1 MTDCKRK
8 LFVLGIDGM
17 DPRLTRKYV
26 DEGIMP
32 NTKAFIERGAAR
44 KDLMMLGGHP
54 TVTPPMWTTLATG
67 AYPVT
72 HGIVGFSIPDPINIG
87 QSHYALDSSLCK
99 AEQLWNVTA
108 EAGLKTLV
116 FHWPGSSWPPTSD
129 SENLHVVDGTQPAA
143 PNMGVAQVESEFILV
158 ASDKTEHTLY
168 RRKAATDLN
177 VPCVITDLN
186 VTDDSFNVV
195 EGASNGSSGVHIIL
209 NERESQNGM
218 SDAPLDVVLSP
229 IKAAEKWANAPKDAK
244 EFTLLFSGGLIRRVG
259 LILKNE
265 DGIYDHVELYK
276 NKKDLEPYANLYKNI
291 FTPEIVDEAIKNDVR
306 YDVNRNMR
314 MVELA
319 DDGNYLKIWISAAM
333 DIHNDSVW
341 HPKELYKK
349 VVEKVGYP
357 SPEALLG
364 GGDEIL
370 IRDCMGANWDYM
382 AEWEAGALNYLME
395 EEGYDVVFSHFH
407 NIDGEG
413 HMIMKFLKDKGRSK
427 LSEETYAQL
436 LKEVYIQT
444 DNYIGEFLH
453 LLDKG
458 WTIFIVS
465 DHAQICPEHLPPLLG
480 DGCGIDLR
488 VMEELGYTYVKKD
501 EEGNDLHEIDWERTK
516 AVARGLNIFLNIK
529 GRNPHGIIEPEDKY
543 EEEERLMTALYGYR
557 SPETGNRVVALALR
571 NKDCVQL
578 GLGGPNCGDIMIW
591 LAEGYNYDHNDS
603 LSTTYGYGE
612 TSVSPIFIA
621 AGPGIKE
628 NFVTERIIREADLT
642 PTMAVL
648 AGVRMP
654 NQCEGAVIYQILE

>member
-1 MTDCKRK
+1 MSEQKK

-17 DPRLTRKYV
+17 DPRLTCKYV
-26 DEGIMP
+26 EEGIMP
-32 NTKAFIERGAAR
+32 NTKAFIERGSAR
-44 KDLMMLGGHP
+44 KDLVMLGGHP

-67 AYPVT
+67 AYPIT

-87 QSHYALDSSLCK
+87 ESNYALDSNLCK

-129 SENLHVVDGTQPAA
+129 SPNLHVVDGTQPAA

-158 ASDKTEHTLY
+158 ASDKTEHVLY
-168 RRKAATDLN
+168 RRKAATDTN

-186 VTDDSFNVV
+186 VTDESFNVV
-195 EGASNGSSGVHIIL
+195 EGVSDGASKMHVIL
-209 NERESQNGM
+209 SERESQNGM
-218 SDAPLDVVLSP
+218 SDAPFDVVLSP
-229 IKAAEKWANAPKDAK
+229 IAPAKNWANAPADAK

-259 LILKNE
+259 LILKND
-265 DGIYDHVELYK
+265 DGIYDHIALYRS
-276 NKKDLEPYANLYKNI
+276 KKDETPYATLKNDV
-291 FTPEIVDEAIKNDVR
+291 FTPEIIDEAIKNDVR

-314 MVELA
+314 VVDLA
-319 DDGNYLKIWISAAM
+319 EDGNYLKLWISAAM
-333 DIHNDSVW
+333 DLHNDSVW
-341 HPKELYKK
+341 HPKSLYKQ
-349 VVEKVGYP
+349 VTEKVGYP

-370 IRDCMGANWDYM
+370 IRDCMRANWDYM
-382 AEWEAGALNYLME
+382 ADWEAGALNTLIE
-395 EEGYDVVFSHFH
+395 ENKYDVVFSHFH
-407 NIDGEG
+407 NIDGQG
-413 HMIMKFLKDKGRSK
+413 HMILKFLKDKGRSK

-436 LKEVYIQT
+436 LREVYIQT
-444 DNYIGEFLH
+444 DEYIGKFMH
-453 LLDKG
+453 LLDED

-465 DHAQICPEHLPPLLG
+465 DHAQVCPEHLPPLLG
-480 DGCGIDLR
+480 DGCGVDLR
-488 VMEELGYTYVKKD
+488 VMEELGYTHVKKD
-501 EEGNDLHEIDWERTK
+501 ADGNDTHEIDWSRTK

-529 GRNPHGIIEPEDKY
+529 GRNPHGIIDPKDQY

-571 NKDCVQL
+571 NKDCIQL

-603 LSTTYGYGE
+603 LSSTYGYGH

-621 AGPGIKE
+621 AGPGIKKHY
-628 NFVTERIIREADLT
+628 TTDRIIREADLT
-642 PTMAVL
+642 PTMAEL

-654 NQCEGAVIYQILE
+654 KQCEGAPIYQIME

>member
-1 MTDCKRK
+1 MAKK
-8 LFVLGIDGM
+8 NPKIFVMGIDGM
-17 DPRLTRKYV
+17 DPRLTRKYI

-32 NTKAFIERGAAR
+32 NTKKFIEKGSAR
-44 KDLMMLGGHP
+44 KDLTMLGGHP

-67 AYPVT
+67 AYPIT

-108 EAGLKTLV
+108 ESGLKTLV
-116 FHWPGSSWPPTSD
+116 FHWPGSSWPPTSTSD
-129 SENLHVVDGTQPAA
+129 NLHVVDGTQPAA

-158 ASDKTEHTLY
+158 ASPKTEHVLY
-168 RRKAATDLN
+168 RRKAATDTN

-186 VTDDSFNVV
+186 VSDDSFNVV

-218 SDAPLDVVLSP
+218 SDAPFDVVLSP
-229 IKAAEKWANAPKDAK
+229 IKPAKNWVNAPADAK

-259 LILKNE
+259 LIIKNE
-265 DGIYDHVELYK
+265 KGIYDHIALYK
-276 NKKDLEPYANLYKNI
+276 NKKSEKPFAILYRDV
-291 FTPEIVDEAIKNDVR
+291 FTPQIIDEAIKDDKT
-306 YDVNRNMR
+306 YEVNRNMR
-314 MVELA
+314 VVDLSE
-319 DDGNYLKIWISAAM
+319 DGNYLKIWISAAM

-349 VVEKVGYP
+349 VVNKIGYP

-382 AEWEAGALNYLME
+382 AKWEADTLNYLMKE
-395 EEGYDVVFSHFH
+395 EQYDIVFSHFH
-407 NIDGEG
+407 NIDGQG
-413 HMIMKFLKDKGRSK
+413 HMILKFLKDKGRSK

-436 LKEVYIQT
+436 LREVYIQT
-444 DNYIGEFLH
+444 DKYIGEFLH
-453 LLDKG
+453 LLDEG
-458 WTIFIVS
+458 WTVFIVS
-465 DHAQICPEHLPPLLG
+465 DHAQVCPEHLPPLLG

-488 VMEELGYTYVKKD
+488 VMEELGYTFVKKD
-501 EEGNDLHEIDWERTK
+501 KNGNDLHEIDWSRTK
-516 AVARGLNIFLNIK
+516 AIARGLNIFLNLK
-529 GRNPHGIIEPEDKY
+529 GRNPHGIIDPADKY

-571 NKDCVQL
+571 NKDCIQL

-603 LSTTYGYGE
+603 LSTTYGFGD

-621 AGPGIKE
+621 AGTGIKE
-628 NFVTERIIREADLT
+628 SYETERIIREADLT

-654 NQCEGAVIYQILE
+654 KHCEGAVIYQILD